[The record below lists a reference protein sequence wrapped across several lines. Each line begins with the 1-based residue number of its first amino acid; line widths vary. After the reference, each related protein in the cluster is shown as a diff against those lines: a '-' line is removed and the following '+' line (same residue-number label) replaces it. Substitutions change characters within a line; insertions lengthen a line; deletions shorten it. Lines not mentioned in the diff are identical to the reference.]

1 MFDGHVEVVT
11 EAVGG
16 VLHTVGGDSLPDF
29 SINAHAYSDP
39 LGAQGV
45 AGFVNNGQIATVAAA
60 AAAVAPRRRERAPN
74 GQQAQ
79 EQAAT
84 GLGGAP
90 GGSAGGAPH

>member
-16 VLHTVGGDSLPDF
+16 LLHTVGGDSLPDF

-45 AGFVNNGQIATVAAA
+45 AGFVNNGQLATAAA
-60 AAAVAPRRRERAPN
+60 AAATVAPRRRDPPPKGHHAPD
-74 GQQAQ
+74 
-79 EQAAT
+79 QAAT
-84 GLGGAP
+84 GLPALP
-90 GGSAGGAPH
+90 GPPPAHPPI